1 LKEGYEVDDE
11 WLFANVVPNIRDH
24 YQNDHRLFRVL
35 ALAMLWGNFNNE
47 TCVAMQLGIAIV
59 SKFTEE
65 FLDEAPSEDFNPVQ
79 KGVFA
84 CS

>member
-1 LKEGYEVDDE
+1 
-11 WLFANVVPNIRDH
+11 
-24 YQNDHRLFRVL
+24 
-35 ALAMLWGNFNNE
+35 MLWGNFNNE